1 MADRIQ
7 LRGDTAANWASVNP
21 ILAQREP
28 GLETDTGK
36 FKHGDGY
43 TPWNS
48 LPYASGPA
56 GPAGAPGIPEDDMQ
70 YTKRIDWISDS
81 QFYKGEAQPGT
92 SESAASWRIK
102 RITIGADDDV
112 TEVYAGGTA
121 EFDKVW
127 ANRASLTYV

>member
-1 MADRIQ
+1 MSSVTVEPVEIVIEAQQIAPLAVEVQQADIQ
-7 LRGDTAANWASVNP
+7 FKVIEVA
-21 ILAQREP
+21 
-28 GLETDTGK
+28 TGIM
-36 FKHGDGY
+36 G
-43 TPWNS
+43 P
-48 LPYASGPA
+48 PGPA
-56 GPAGAPGIPEDDMQ
+56 GIPEEDMQ

-81 QFYKGEAQPGT
+81 QLYKGEAQPGT